1 MMCEAH
7 MCDVLAAH
15 EIDTAFIDHSLSY
28 HENCNNLYNQFG
40 VRFRQRDYNKEY
52 RRYQDMAE
60 NIEVLKPSSLVLP
73 FDPIKRAKDIES
85 IVMRGD
91 KRSYYRV
98 RFAERFDCPVT
109 VDSVGCCLSCAYCW
123 NGIRNEQMKLGKFYS
138 PAEIAGKAIE
148 LAVQHKRW
156 DVRVSG
162 CEAILGEA
170 STRHFS
176 AFIQAL
182 KDAKKERG
190 KKKLNVLLETNGIML
205 GYDKHLVELLV
216 EHQDCLYVRVA
227 IKGTD
232 PNMFEK
238 LSGAKKSALKYQ
250 VRALDYCY
258 DLGISNWPA
267 IMSTFMDVQDA
278 EKLTHC
284 VAEDIDQEKLKFYPI
299 TKKSLIERGCWDMRK
314 TPGR

>member
-1 MMCEAH
+1 
-7 MCDVLAAH
+7 
-15 EIDTAFIDHSLSY
+15 
-28 HENCNNLYNQFG
+28 
-40 VRFRQRDYNKEY
+40 
-52 RRYQDMAE
+52 
-60 NIEVLKPSSLVLP
+60 
-73 FDPIKRAKDIES
+73 
-85 IVMRGD
+85 
-91 KRSYYRV
+91 
-98 RFAERFDCPVT
+98 
-109 VDSVGCCLSCAYCW
+109 
-123 NGIRNEQMKLGKFYS
+123 
-138 PAEIAGKAIE
+138 
-148 LAVQHKRW
+148 
-156 DVRVSG
+156 
-162 CEAILGEA
+162 
-170 STRHFS
+170 
-176 AFIQAL
+176 
-182 KDAKKERG
+182 
-190 KKKLNVLLETNGIML
+190 ML
-205 GYDKHLVELLV
+205 GHDKHLVELLV

-284 VAEDIDQEKLKFYPI
+284 VAEDIDQEKLKFYPS